1 MTVLPIQRLNQ
12 ERRFVK
18 IDTRTICALTG
29 ALFITAAPASP
40 VFAQEK
46 GDFVND
52 KVVTTKDAVD
62 KRPEGW
68 DATLSVGAS
77 VNFVNNS
84 NVAGQLE
91 GSTWTLG
98 ANLAGGLDYIGGN
111 NDLRMTLNINE
122 TFANTPVLPIFVST
136 ADEIKLEAVYYYTVP
151 KVPWLG
157 PFARAE
163 ARSSLL
169 AGVDARA
176 GEPDALTW
184 VSTDDLDPDN
194 DPATPPPGLE
204 TNPIEDRDGNVV
216 GESFRLRDPLQPLF
230 LKQSVGAF
238 ARPITGKRLELE
250 IRLGA
255 GAQEVFADG
264 QFALDDNADT
274 PEIEV
279 KPLQDYQQVGAETA
293 IKASGALAEKRV
305 TYSVVFETLT
315 PFLQSTDDERG
326 AIDLTALELTTKV
339 SFKLVE
345 WASLDYQLRVL
356 RQPLLVD
363 GPQVQNSLLL
373 TFGYTLIEAKPVPEA
388 SE

>member
-1 MTVLPIQRLNQ
+1 MDHIFTRIAVSSFLASLTLVPI
-12 ERRFVK
+12 
-18 IDTRTICALTG
+18 DAL
-29 ALFITAAPASP
+29 AQPAP
-40 VFAQEK
+40 EK
-46 GDFVND
+46 GDFVD
-52 KVVTTKDAVD
+52 EEVLKTKDAVD

-84 NVAGQLE
+84 NFAGQIE

-111 NDLRMTLNINE
+111 NDLRTTLTINE
-122 TFANTPVLPIFVST
+122 TFTNTPALPIFVST
-136 ADEIKLEAVYYYTVP
+136 ADEIRLEALYYYTIPQV
-151 KVPWLG
+151 KWLG

-163 ARSSLL
+163 ARSSLFP
-169 AGVDARA
+169 GVDARA
-176 GEPDALTW
+176 GAPEDLTW

-204 TNPIEDRDGNVV
+204 TNSIEDAEGDAV
-216 GESFRLRDPLQPLF
+216 GESFRLRDPLQPMF

-238 ARPITGKRLELE
+238 ARPLSRRRLELE

-255 GAQEVFADG
+255 GAQQVFANG
-264 QFALDDNADT
+264 QFALNDNADT

-279 KPLQDYQQVGAETA
+279 QPLQNYQQLGAETA

-305 TYSVVFETLT
+305 TYSVLFETLT
-315 PFLQSTDDERG
+315 PFIQSTDDERG
-326 AIDLTALELTTKV
+326 AIDLTALELTTKI

-363 GPQVQNSLLL
+363 GPQVQNNLLL
-373 TFGYTLIEAKPVPEA
+373 TFGYTLIEAKPVAEA